1 MSTTA
6 RAIEEIEDVGYTIIP
21 DIISQSRLFEAQQ
34 DAEKLLHTI
43 PAKGL
48 NGTNIDGRM
57 CKGLFAKTR
66 EFDDIAANST
76 IMAIVNGIL
85 HPDSRPVYYGP
96 KRGAQLGSAMIK
108 DVQPGEDIR
117 ALHRDDNYPLPHP
130 HPPLIVNSLL
140 ALDPFNNETGGT
152 WVVPRS
158 HTWSGDVSSTSEHV
172 TVTMDPGSIVLFNGP
187 HPHPPLIV
195 NSLLALDPFNDETG
209 GTWVVPRSHT
219 WSGDV
224 SSTTEHV
231 TVTMDPG
238 SIVLFN
244 GALWHGRGPNY
255 TPDQT
260 RRALNLLYNC
270 SWLRPWE
277 GEHLGIP
284 ENEWNSLPPAVKAIL

>member
-1 MSTTA
+1 MNVTE
-6 RAIEEIEDVGYTIIP
+6 RAVQEIEDVGYTIIP
-21 DIISQSRLFEAQQ
+21 DIISPSRLIEAQQ
-34 DAEKLLHTI
+34 DAEELLHSI

-48 NGTNIDGRM
+48 DGTNIDGRM

-66 EFDDIAANST
+66 KFDDIAANTT

-85 HPDSRPVYYGP
+85 HPDTRPMYYSP
-96 KRGAQLGSAMIK
+96 KRSAQLGSAMIK

-140 ALDPFNNETGGT
+140 ALDPFN
-152 WVVPRS
+152 
-158 HTWSGDVSSTSEHV
+158 
-172 TVTMDPGSIVLFNGP
+172 
-187 HPHPPLIV
+187 
-195 NSLLALDPFNDETG
+195 DETG
-209 GTWVVPRSHT
+209 GTWVVPGSHT
-219 WSGDV
+219 WSGEI
-224 SSTTEHV
+224 STTTAHV

-255 TPDQT
+255 TSDRT

-284 ENEWNSLPPAVKAIL
+284 ENDWISLPPAVKAIL

>member
-1 MSTTA
+1 MATAEISSDFTWKCSATWRRASVNTLWCLAGCSIGDFGTILFFQLTGIGWPTLAIMS
-6 RAIEEIEDVGYTIIP
+6 
-21 DIISQSRLFEAQQ
+21 L
-34 DAEKLLHTI
+34 
-43 PAKGL
+43 
-48 NGTNIDGRM
+48 
-57 CKGLFAKTR
+57 
-66 EFDDIAANST
+66 
-76 IMAIVNGIL
+76 AIVNGIL

-140 ALDPFNNETGGT
+140 ALDPFNN
-152 WVVPRS
+152 
-158 HTWSGDVSSTSEHV
+158 
-172 TVTMDPGSIVLFNGP
+172 
-187 HPHPPLIV
+187 
-195 NSLLALDPFNDETG
+195 ETG

>member
-1 MSTTA
+1 MSTTL

-140 ALDPFNNETGGT
+140 ALDPFN
-152 WVVPRS
+152 
-158 HTWSGDVSSTSEHV
+158 
-172 TVTMDPGSIVLFNGP
+172 
-187 HPHPPLIV
+187 
-195 NSLLALDPFNDETG
+195 DETG